1 MPLDRHLLERL
12 LTTMIRIRRFDER
25 VTELFKAGHVK
36 GTAHSY
42 VGEEA
47 VATGAC
53 ANLRR
58 DDYIVGTH
66 RGHGHC
72 IAKGASINEMMA
84 ELYGKETGYCKG
96 LGGSMHIADM
106 DLNILGC
113 NGVVGAGLPIAN
125 GAGLSSKLHKSDQA
139 TICFFGDGA
148 SSQGTFHESLNLAA
162 VWKLPVVFVC
172 ENNQYALST
181 SYKRTVA
188 VDAVADRAVAYGIPG
203 VTVDGNDVIAV
214 YEAVRE
220 AVERARRGEGPS
232 LVEGKTYRWMGHSM
246 RAELA
251 PYRSKQEEEEWIQ
264 RDPIARLERELLDQQ
279 LITPDRLAQIRQ
291 DVEAELEEAVKF
303 AERSPEPTVEVME
316 RALYAPRLPVSA
328 PPPKRGHELT
338 FTEALN
344 EALKQEMRRDPRVFV
359 MGEDVG
365 LIGGIFRVTHG
376 LYDEFGPERARDTPI
391 SEATFV
397 GCGLGAAVTGMRPVV
412 EIQIWDFVACAMD
425 QIVNQ
430 IAKFRYMLGGKPTVP
445 LVIRGPQGGGIRMA
459 AQHSQSLESWFIHI
473 PGLTVIAPSTPYDAK
488 GLLISAIR
496 DDNPVIFLE
505 HKLLYQPVMKEPVP
519 EEPYAL
525 PIGKADIKRA
535 GTHVTIVATQMMV
548 HRALRAAEKL
558 ETEGISVEII
568 DPRTLYPLD
577 EETIVN
583 SIKKTNHLVTVHE
596 AVKRGGVGAELCA
609 AVIEHAFGD
618 LDAPPLRIG
627 ARDVPMPYND
637 VLERATIPGEEEII
651 QGVREVLA

>member
-1 MPLDRHLLERL
+1 MPLDRHLLEQL
-12 LTTMIRIRRFDER
+12 LTTMIRMRRFDER

-47 VATGAC
+47 MATGAC

-72 IAKGASINEMMA
+72 IAKGASIKEMMA
-84 ELYGKETGYCKG
+84 ELFGKETGYCKG

-125 GAGLSSKLHKSDQA
+125 GAGLSSRLRKSDQA

-214 YEAVRE
+214 FEAVQE
-220 AVERARRGEGPS
+220 ALARARRGEGPS
-232 LVEGKTYRWMGHSM
+232 LVEGMTYRWMGHSM

-251 PYRSKQEEEEWIQ
+251 PYRSKAEEEEWIE
-264 RDPIARLERELLDQQ
+264 RDPIARLEREMLDQQ
-279 LITPDRLAQIRQ
+279 LITPDHVARIRQ
-291 DVEAELEEAVKF
+291 EIEEELEEAVTF

-316 RALYAPRLPVSA
+316 RALYAPRLAVSA

-359 MGEDVG
+359 MGED
-365 LIGGIFRVTHG
+365 
-376 LYDEFGPERARDTPI
+376 
-391 SEATFV
+391 
-397 GCGLGAAVTGMRPVV
+397 
-412 EIQIWDFVACAMD
+412 
-425 QIVNQ
+425 
-430 IAKFRYMLGGKPTVP
+430 
-445 LVIRGPQGGGIRMA
+445 
-459 AQHSQSLESWFIHI
+459 
-473 PGLTVIAPSTPYDAK
+473 
-488 GLLISAIR
+488 SA
-496 DDNPVIFLE
+496 
-505 HKLLYQPVMKEPVP
+505 
-519 EEPYAL
+519 
-525 PIGKADIKRA
+525 
-535 GTHVTIVATQMMV
+535 
-548 HRALRAAEKL
+548 
-558 ETEGISVEII
+558 
-568 DPRTLYPLD
+568 
-577 EETIVN
+577 
-583 SIKKTNHLVTVHE
+583 
-596 AVKRGGVGAELCA
+596 
-609 AVIEHAFGD
+609 
-618 LDAPPLRIG
+618 
-627 ARDVPMPYND
+627 
-637 VLERATIPGEEEII
+637 
-651 QGVREVLA
+651 

>member
-1 MPLDRHLLERL
+1 
-12 LTTMIRIRRFDER
+12 
-25 VTELFKAGHVK
+25 LFKAGHVK

-53 ANLRR
+53 GNLRR
-58 DDYIVGTH
+58 DDYIIGTH
-66 RGHGHC
+66 RGHGPC
-72 IAKGASINEMMA
+72 IAKGASLKEMMA
-84 ELYGKETGYCKG
+84 ELYGKATGYCKG

-113 NGVVGAGLPIAN
+113 NGIVGAGLPIAN
-125 GAGLSSKLHKSDQA
+125 GAGLSAKLRKSDQM

-148 SSQGTFHESLNLAA
+148 SSQGTFHEALNLAA
-162 VWKLPVVFVC
+162 VWKLPVIFVC
-172 ENNQYALST
+172 ENNQYALSS

-188 VDAVADRAVAYGIPG
+188 VDAIADRAAAYDIPG
-203 VTVDGNDVIAV
+203 VTVDGNDVVAV

-220 AVERARRGEGPS
+220 AVARARRGEGPA

-251 PYRSKQEEEEWIQ
+251 PYRTKDEEEEWVQ
-264 RDPIARLERELLDQQ
+264 RDPITRLERAMLDQQ
-279 LITPDRLAQIRQ
+279 LITPERLAHIRHA
-291 DVEAELEEAVKF
+291 VEAELEEAIKF
-303 AERSPEPTVEVME
+303 AEQSPEPSVEVME
-316 RALYAPRLPVSA
+316 RALYAPCLAVSA
-328 PPPKRGHELT
+328 PPLKRGHELT

-376 LYDEFGPERARDTPI
+376 LYDEFGAERARDTPI
-391 SEATFV
+391 SASTFV

-473 PGLTVIAPSTPYDAK
+473 LGLTVIAPSTPYDAK
-488 GLLISAIR
+488 GLLIAAIR

-505 HKLLYQPVMKEPVP
+505 HKLLYQPVLKEPVP

-525 PIGKADIKRA
+525 PIGKADIKRE
-535 GTHVTIVATQMMV
+535 GKDVTIVATQMMV
-548 HRALRAAEKL
+548 YRALRAAEKL
-558 ETEGISVEII
+558 EGEGVSVEII

-577 EETIVN
+577 EETIIH
-583 SIKKTNHLVTVHE
+583 SIKKTNRLLIVHE

-609 AVIEHAFGD
+609 AVIEQAFTH

-637 VLERATIPGEEEII
+637 ILDRATIPGEEESI
-651 QGVREVLA
+651 QGVRQLLA

>member
-1 MPLDRHLLERL
+1 MPLDGHLLERF

-47 VATGAC
+47 MATGTC

-72 IAKGASINEMMA
+72 IAKGASIKEMMA
-84 ELYGKETGYCKG
+84 ELFGKETGYCKG

-125 GAGLSSKLHKSDQA
+125 GAGLSSRLRKSDQA

-214 YEAVRE
+214 YEAVHE
-220 AVERARRGEGPS
+220 ALVRARRGEGPS
-232 LVEGKTYRWMGHSM
+232 LIEGKTYRWMGHSM

-251 PYRSKQEEEEWIQ
+251 PYRSKEEEAEWIQ
-264 RDPIARLERELLDQQ
+264 RDPIVRLEREMLDQQ
-279 LITPDRLAQIRQ
+279 LITPDRLAHIRQ
-291 DVEAELEEAVKF
+291 EIEEELEDAVKF

-316 RALYAPRLPVSA
+316 RALYAPRLAVSA

-376 LYDEFGPERARDTPI
+376 LYDEFGADRARDTPI

-397 GCGLGAAVTGMRPVV
+397 GCGLGTAVTGMRPVV

-488 GLLISAIR
+488 GLLIAAIR

-535 GTHVTIVATQMMV
+535 GTDVTIVATQMMV

-558 ETEGISVEII
+558 DSEGISTEII

-577 EETIVN
+577 EETIVD
-583 SIKKTNHLVTVHE
+583 SVKKTNRLVIVHE
-596 AVKRGGVGAELCA
+596 AVKRGGVGAELSA
-609 AVIEHAFGD
+609 ALIEKAFGY

-637 VLERATIPGEEEII
+637 ILERATIPGEDEII
-651 QGVREVLA
+651 AGVREVLA

>member
-1 MPLDRHLLERL
+1 
-12 LTTMIRIRRFDER
+12 MIRIRRFDER

-47 VATGAC
+47 MATGAC
-53 ANLRR
+53 ATLRR

-72 IAKGASINEMMA
+72 IAKGASLKEMMA
-84 ELYGKETGYCKG
+84 ELFGKETGYCKG

-125 GAGLSSKLHKSDQA
+125 GAGLSSRLRKSDQV

-148 SSQGTFHESLNLAA
+148 SSQGTFHEALNLAA

-188 VDAVADRAVAYGIPG
+188 VEAVADRAVAYGIPG

-214 YEAVRE
+214 YEAVQE
-220 AVERARRGEGPS
+220 ALARARRGEGPS

-251 PYRSKQEEEEWIQ
+251 PYRSRAEEEEWIE
-264 RDPIARLERELLDQQ
+264 RDPIARLERDLVDQQ
-279 LITPDRLAQIRQ
+279 LLTPEHVARLRQ
-291 DVEAELEEAVKF
+291 EIEEELEEAIKF
-303 AERSPEPTVEVME
+303 AERSPEPTIEVME
-316 RALYAPRLPVSA
+316 RALYAPRLAVSA

-365 LIGGIFRVTHG
+365 LIGGIFRVTQG
-376 LYDEFGPERARDTPI
+376 LYEEFGGDRARDTPI

-397 GCGLGAAVTGMRPVV
+397 GSGLGAAVTGMRPVV

-488 GLLISAIR
+488 GLLIAAIR

-535 GTHVTIVATQMMV
+535 GTHVTVVATQMMV

-558 ETEGISVEII
+558 DSEGIEVEII
-568 DPRTLYPLD
+568 DPRTLHPLD

-583 SIKKTNHLVTVHE
+583 SIKKTNHLVIVHE
-596 AVKRGGVGAELCA
+596 AVKRGGVGAEWCA
-609 AVIEHAFGD
+609 AVIEKAFGY
-618 LDAPPLRIG
+618 LDAPPMRIG

>member
-1 MPLDRHLLERL
+1 MSLERHLLEHL

-25 VTELFKAGHVK
+25 VTELFKAGYVK

-53 ANLRR
+53 ATLRR

-72 IAKGASINEMMA
+72 IAKGASLKEMMA
-84 ELYGKETGYCKG
+84 ELYGKVTGYCKG

-113 NGVVGAGLPIAN
+113 NGVVGAGLPIAA
-125 GAGLSSKLHKSDQA
+125 GAGLSAKLRKSDQV
-139 TICFFGDGA
+139 TVCFFGDGA
-148 SSQGTFHESLNLAA
+148 SNQGTFHEALNLAA

-214 YEAVRE
+214 YEAVAE
-220 AVERARRGEGPS
+220 AVARARRGEGPS

-251 PYRSKQEEEEWIQ
+251 PYRAKAEEDEWVQ
-264 RDPIARLERELLDQQ
+264 RDPIARLEGQMLEQQ
-279 LITPDRLAQIRQ
+279 LITPERIAQIRQ
-291 DVEAELEEAVKF
+291 QVEEELEEAVKF
-303 AERSPEPTVEVME
+303 ADHSSEPTVEVME
-316 RALYAPRLPVSA
+316 RALYAPRLPVST
-328 PPPKRGHELT
+328 PPPPRGHELT
-338 FTEALN
+338 FSDALN
-344 EALKQEMRRDPRVFV
+344 EALRQEMRRDPRVFV

-365 LIGGIFRVTHG
+365 LIGGIFRVTQG
-376 LYDEFGPERARDTPI
+376 LYEEFGAERVRDTPI

-445 LVIRGPQGGGIRMA
+445 LVIRGPQGGGIRLA

-473 PGLTVIAPSTPYDAK
+473 PGLTVVAPSTPYDAK
-488 GLLISAIR
+488 GLLIAAIR

-505 HKLLYQPVMKEPVP
+505 HKLLYQPILKQPVP

-525 PIGKADIKRA
+525 PIGKADVKRQ
-535 GTHVTIVATQMMV
+535 GTDVTIVATQMMV

-558 ETEGISVEII
+558 AAEGVSVEII

-577 EETIVN
+577 EETIIASVQ
-583 SIKKTNHLVTVHE
+583 KTNRLLVVHE
-596 AVKRGGVGAELCA
+596 AVKRGGIGAELCA
-609 AVIEHAFGD
+609 AVIEKAFTY
-618 LDAPPLRIG
+618 LDAPPLRLG
-627 ARDVPMPYND
+627 AREVPMPYND

-651 QGVREVLA
+651 AAVRELLA

>member
-1 MPLDRHLLERL
+1 MPMDGHLLERF

-47 VATGAC
+47 MATGTC

-72 IAKGASINEMMA
+72 IAKGASIKEMMA
-84 ELYGKETGYCKG
+84 ELFGKETGYCKG

-125 GAGLSSKLHKSDQA
+125 GAGLSSRLRKSDQA

-214 YEAVRE
+214 YEAVHE
-220 AVERARRGEGPS
+220 ALVRARRGEGPS
-232 LVEGKTYRWMGHSM
+232 LIEGKTYRWMGHSM

-251 PYRSKQEEEEWIQ
+251 PYRSKEEEAEWIQ
-264 RDPIARLERELLDQQ
+264 RDPIVRLEREMLDQQ
-279 LITPDRLAQIRQ
+279 LITPDRLAHIRQ
-291 DVEAELEEAVKF
+291 EIEEELEDAVKF

-316 RALYAPRLPVSA
+316 RALYAPRLAVSA

-376 LYDEFGPERARDTPI
+376 LYDEFGADRARDTPI

-397 GCGLGAAVTGMRPVV
+397 GCGLGTAVTGMRPVV

-430 IAKFRYMLGGKPTVP
+430 IAKFRFMLGGKPTVP

-488 GLLISAIR
+488 GLLIAAIR

-535 GTHVTIVATQMMV
+535 GTDVTIVATQMMV

-558 ETEGISVEII
+558 DSEGISTEII

-577 EETIVN
+577 EETIVD
-583 SIKKTNHLVTVHE
+583 SVKKTNRLVIVHE
-596 AVKRGGVGAELCA
+596 AVKRGGVGAELSA
-609 AVIEHAFGD
+609 ALIEKAFGY

-637 VLERATIPGEEEII
+637 ILERATIPGEDEII
-651 QGVREVLA
+651 AGVREVLA